1 MITLY
6 SGTPGSG
13 KSYHALERILFFIS
27 KKRYVIANF
36 PIRFTKKQIKK
47 GMDRLFYYYPNE
59 KITID
64 SLIEFAIDNG
74 FIEKGKE
81 SQCLVVIDEAG
92 GRFNCRDFRDSMR
105 KEWIDFF
112 SQHRKLGYDFI
123 LVAQNDR
130 MLDRQI
136 RGYLEYEKKH
146 RKVNNFAFFTM
157 LPITVFVAVE
167 YWYALRQRVG
177 SEFIL
182 FRKRIANQYDSMAL
196 FSGFTLSEALIK
208 RIEEKRNGI
217 EKNQTPQGFDVNINA
232 IYSDEKESA

>member
-13 KSYHALERILFFIS
+13 KSWHAVERVITLLS
-27 KKRYVIANF
+27 RGRYVIANF
-36 PIRFTKKQIKK
+36 PIKFTEKQIKK
-47 GMDRLFYYYPNE
+47 GMDKLFYYYPNE

-64 SLIEFAIDNG
+64 TLIEFAIDNG

-92 GRFNCRDFRDSMR
+92 GRFNCRDFKDSQR

-112 SQHRKLGYDFI
+112 SQHRKLAYDFI
-123 LVAQNDR
+123 MVAQNDR

-146 RKVNNFAFFTM
+146 RKINNFGPFTF
-157 LPITVFVAVE
+157 LPFTVFVAVE
-167 YWYALRQRVG
+167 YWYAIKQRVG
-177 SEFIL
+177 SEFMI
-182 FRKRIANQYDSMAL
+182 FKKKIANQYDSMAL
-196 FSGFTLSEALIK
+196 FSGFTLSDELIK
-208 RIEEKRNGI
+208 RIEQRKTGI
-217 EKNQTPQGFDVNINA
+217 DKEQAPEGLDVNINA
-232 IYSDEKESA
+232 IFADEKE

>member
-13 KSYHALERILFFIS
+13 KSYHAIELILSMLS
-27 KKRYVIANF
+27 KGRYVIANF
-36 PIRFTKKQIKK
+36 PIKFTQKQIKK
-47 GMDRLFYYYPNE
+47 GIDKLFYYYPNE

-64 SLIEFAIDNG
+64 ELIEFALEKD
-74 FIEKGKE
+74 FIGKGKE

-112 SQHRKLGYDFI
+112 SQHRKLGFDFI

-146 RKVNNFAFFTM
+146 RKINNFSAFSF
-157 LPITVFVAVE
+157 LPLTVFVAVE
-167 YWYALRQRVG
+167 YWYALKQRTG
-177 SEFIL
+177 SEFVL
-182 FRKRIANQYDSMAL
+182 FKKRISNQYDSMAL
-196 FSGFTLSEALIK
+196 FSGFTLSSELIK
-208 RIEEKRNGI
+208 RIEEKKAGI
-217 EKNQTPQGFDVNINA
+217 EKKEMPAGFDVNINV
-232 IYSDEKESA
+232 IYSDEKEVV